1 METGNVKVKRNET
14 KAQHENKYAYK
25 GIKDKEIMGKG
36 VFPVDSLDR
45 TLGERLNR
53 YIPGRICTKSGI
65 ERVVSI
71 LWREYFSGH
80 LSNRS

>member
-1 METGNVKVKRNET
+1 
-14 KAQHENKYAYK
+14 
-25 GIKDKEIMGKG
+25 MGKG